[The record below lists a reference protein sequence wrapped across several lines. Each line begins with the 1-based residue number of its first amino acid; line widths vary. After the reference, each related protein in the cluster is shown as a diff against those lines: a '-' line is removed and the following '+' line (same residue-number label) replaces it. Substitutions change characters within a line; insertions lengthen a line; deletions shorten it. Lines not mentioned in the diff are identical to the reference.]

1 MIWTFLIE
9 YRAWY
14 LTYLVMSGTY
24 WLTFYLYRLP
34 MSYFGMSILFNLT
47 FLIMIS
53 MALFIKFRK
62 KMQILHDFIYLDELA
77 ELHSPSELVYQQLI
91 SHLKDSDNQLLSDIK
106 EQLKQQQ
113 DLIKMWSH
121 QMKVPLSALSLMAQT
136 DQMDSR
142 EVRQQLLRL
151 GNYIDTLLTYL
162 KFNQNKDDFRFEE
175 CSVREIVTDL
185 VKKYRIAFLVKHLSI
200 DIEGEWLLKT
210 DKKWLSFAIS
220 QILDNAVKYS
230 NPQSSL
236 NIRMTDSSIVIA
248 DKGIGILEED
258 LPRIFEEGFTGY
270 NGHED
275 KKATGLGLY
284 MTKQVLDQL
293 NLTIQVQSR
302 VGQGTI
308 VSILQKS
315 LR

>member
-1 MIWTFLIE
+1 MILTFLIE
-9 YRAWY
+9 YRTWY
-14 LTYLVMSGTY
+14 LTYLVMSVTY

-34 MSYFGMSILFNLT
+34 MAYFGMSVLFNLT
-47 FLIMIS
+47 FLVMIS
-53 MALFIKFRK
+53 LALFVKFRK
-62 KMQILHDFIYLDELA
+62 KMQILADFIYLDEMA
-77 ELHSPSELVYQQLI
+77 ELHSPTELAYQQLI
-91 SHLKDSDNQLLSDIK
+91 SQLKDSDNQLLSDTK
-106 EQLKQQQ
+106 MQLKQQQ

-200 DIEGEWLLKT
+200 DIEGDWLLKT
-210 DKKWLSFAIS
+210 DRKWLSFAIS
-220 QILDNAVKYS
+220 QILDNAIKYS
-230 NPQSSL
+230 NPNSSL
-236 NIRMTDSSIVIA
+236 DIRMSDKSITIA
-248 DKGIGILEED
+248 DKGIGILAED

-293 NLTIQVQSR
+293 DLAIQVHSR
-302 VGQGTI
+302 VGEGTKI
-308 VSILQKS
+308 TISKQEC
-315 LR
+315 